1 MTERVG
7 IFGGSF
13 DPVHNAHLAL
23 ARRARAE
30 LALDEVLWVPAGQP
44 WQKHRAMTEA
54 VHREAMVR
62 LAIEGESAF
71 TLSRIELER
80 PGPSYTVDTV
90 QALHAARRGVHWYLV
105 IGQDQHAGFHTWN
118 GWRELLSLVTL
129 AVAGRATGIDAD
141 ASGGGGAD
149 KVSRKLDPPAT
160 SVPYEVV
167 SLPAMA
173 VSSTDIRER
182 VSHGLPIDALVP
194 PQVARYIESHGL
206 YRGLAA

>member
-23 ARRARAE
+23 ARCARAE
-30 LALDEVLWVPAGQP
+30 LGLDEVLWVPAGQP

-62 LAIEGESAF
+62 LAIDGEPVF

-80 PGPSYTVDTV
+80 AGPSYTVDTV
-90 QALHAARRGVHWYLV
+90 RALHAARPGVQWYLV

-118 GWRELLSLVTL
+118 GWREVLDLVTL
-129 AVAGRATGIDAD
+129 AVAGRATDAD
-141 ASGGGGAD
+141 EAS
-149 KVSRKLDPPAT
+149 RNPDPRLKQVT
-160 SVPYEVV
+160 QVPYDAV
-167 SLPAMA
+167 SMPAMA

-182 VSHGLPIDALVP
+182 VLQGLPIDALVP
-194 PQVARYIESHGL
+194 PQVARYIELHGL
-206 YRGLAA
+206 YRGPAA

>member
-23 ARRARAE
+23 ARCARVE
-30 LALDEVLWVPAGQP
+30 LGLDEVLWVPAGQP
-44 WQKHRAMTEA
+44 WQKHRVMTEA

-62 LAIEGESAF
+62 LAIDGEPAF

-80 PGPSYTVDTV
+80 AGPSYTVDTV
-90 QALHAARRGVHWYLV
+90 RALHAARRGVQWYLV

-118 GWRELLSLVTL
+118 GWREVLDLVTL
-129 AVAGRATGIDAD
+129 AVAGRATDAD
-141 ASGGGGAD
+141 EAS
-149 KVSRKLDPPAT
+149 RNPDPRLKQVKQVT
-160 SVPYEVV
+160 QVPYDVV
-167 SLPAMA
+167 SMPAMA

-182 VSHGLPIDALVP
+182 ISHGLPIDDLVA
-194 PQVARYIESHGL
+194 PQVARYIELHGL
-206 YRGLAA
+206 YRGSAA

>member
-23 ARRARAE
+23 ARCARAE
-30 LALDEVLWVPAGQP
+30 LGLDEVLWVPAGQP

-62 LAIEGESAF
+62 LAIDGEPAF

-80 PGPSYTVDTV
+80 AGPSYTVDTV
-90 QALHAARRGVHWYLV
+90 RALHAARPGVQWYLV

-118 GWRELLSLVTL
+118 GWREVLDLVTL
-129 AVAGRATGIDAD
+129 AVAGRATDAD
-141 ASGGGGAD
+141 EAS
-149 KVSRKLDPPAT
+149 RNPDPRLKQVT
-160 SVPYEVV
+160 QVPYDAV
-167 SLPAMA
+167 SMPAMA

-182 VSHGLPIDALVP
+182 VLQGLPIDALVP
-194 PQVARYIESHGL
+194 PQVARYIELHGL
-206 YRGLAA
+206 YRGPAA